1 MGFPA
6 GVPDSGSAEQM
17 ADESG
22 TERDDGRE
30 RGGLPVTTSW
40 RSSLV
45 VDLGGRIL
53 VTRSRAVPETQ
64 QRRDGEAEVTPRLR
78 PAAELSARPPR

>member
-1 MGFPA
+1 
-6 GVPDSGSAEQM
+6 M

-30 RGGLPVTTSW
+30 RGGPPVTTSW

-53 VTRSRAVPETQ
+53 VTRRRAVPETR
-64 QRRDGEAEVTPRLR
+64 QRRDGEAEVTPRLS
-78 PAAELSARPPR
+78 PAAE